1 MHTGE
6 DVGVGVD
13 GIGVLHQPGG
23 GIVVRHHRRTQ
34 ILPVGHQ
41 NAEHH
46 RRCERHHDEPHIPAE
61 ALGVLQDQIDAQHH
75 QQRAPGHIGE
85 DEPLAEGDI
94 GVQHRLCGPVVIGNK
109 VLDGKKHRQ
118 IDRQIRAPPGVGMGL
133 EELLDRLH
141 TIPPTDLMISY
152 PVLYQNRPGKGNP
165 RPANIT
171 EFLQLRQTA
180 AGVERTGQTGAA
192 YSILSPIQT
201 QEELPCR
208 SSSGRSFPNSAR
220 CA

>member
-1 MHTGE
+1 M
-6 DVGVGVD
+6 
-13 GIGVLHQPGG
+13 
-23 GIVVRHHRRTQ
+23 VRHHRRTQ

-46 RRCERHHDEPHIPAE
+46 RRGERHHDEPHIPAE

-118 IDRQIRAPPGVGMGL
+118 IDRQIRAPPGVGMGF

-171 EFLQLRQTA
+171 EFLQLRQIT